1 MSLSTT
7 HIFFMFVDEEKKS
20 LVIWLGFQEILGL
33 TLSQHSKRS
42 EEASLYM
49 HVSCSGQQKCS
60 FWVMNCLMWVYLL
73 INHLFFIP

>member
-49 HVSCSGQQKCS
+49 HVSCSGQQQS
-60 FWVMNCLMWVYLL
+60 SPLNSLVSGITASSARTGWEF
-73 INHLFFIP
+73 